1 MQKAFIADK
10 IFTGTEWLTDHT
22 IIIND
27 YSIDKLLPSAEL
39 PSDLDITKRKGTIV
53 PAFIDLQIYGAYNK
67 LLAVDPVPQT
77 LHLINEYCRKGGAV
91 LFLPTVATNTPE
103 VFYKCIDSVR
113 QYWDS
118 GGKGVWGLH
127 VEGPWLNPEKRGAH
141 IENLIHSPGMEE
153 VEELLQ
159 YGKGII
165 KMITLAPE
173 MCNGE
178 IIRLIEQ
185 HGIVVSAGH
194 SNATYEEALNSF
206 DKGITTVTHLYNAMS
221 GLQHRAPGLVGAC
234 FNHAHVKA
242 SIIADGHHV
251 DFAAITIAKK
261 IMGERLF
268 VITDAVAE
276 TGEGYYQHKLAGDK
290 YECNGVLSGSALTM
304 HKSFINLVQK
314 AGIEIGEALRMCSLY
329 PAHVLGCAHEYGRIA
344 AGYSKQFLLLNN
356 EWEIAE
362 IFT

>member
-27 YSIDKLLPSAEL
+27 YSIDKVLPSAEL

-91 LFLPTVATNTPE
+91 LFLPTVATNTVE
-103 VFYKCIDSVR
+103 VFHKCIDVVR
-113 QYWDS
+113 QYWDE
-118 GGKGVWGLH
+118 GGRGVGGLH
-127 VEGPWLNPEKRGAH
+127 LEGPWLNPVKRGAH
-141 IENLIHSPGMEE
+141 IEELIHAPSVED
-153 VEELLQ
+153 VEELIE

-173 MCNGE
+173 VCNPE
-178 IIRLIEQ
+178 IIRLNQ
-185 HGIVVSAGH
+185 SQGIVVSAGH
-194 SNATYEEALNSF
+194 SNASYEEAINAF
-206 DKGITTVTHLYNAMS
+206 DAGISAVTHLYNAMS
-221 GLQHRAPGLVGAC
+221 GLQHRSPGLVGAC
-234 FNHAHVKA
+234 FNHSHVNA
-242 SIIADGHHV
+242 SIIADGFHV
-251 DFAAITIAKK
+251 DFAAIAIAKK

-276 TGEGYYQHKLAGDK
+276 TSKGYYHHQLIGDK
-290 YECNGVLSGSALTM
+290 YECNGILSGSALTM
-304 HKSFINLVQK
+304 HRSFLHP
-314 AGIEIGEALRMCSLY
+314 GR
-329 PAHVLGCAHEYGRIA
+329 HVHVYHC
-344 AGYSKQFLLLNN
+344 
-356 EWEIAE
+356 
-362 IFT
+362 